1 MKSLFTNVPLNK
13 TIKTILD
20 RVYSQKLIS
29 TNLKK
34 RTLKKLIL
42 DTCSKT
48 AFMFDNT
55 IYEQKDGVSMGASLG
70 PVLANI
76 IMTELENKVVDKLVQ
91 NGRIKFYARY
101 VDDTLLLVKPDDVD
115 EILQEFN
122 NFHSNIQF
130 TVDKFENCV
139 PHFLDLEVHRD
150 GLSIYR
156 KDTHTAQFVHYESY
170 TKWNHKIAW
179 IRSLVNRAKKLCSS
193 GKVAAEIETIKKFA
207 SYNGFPRW
215 IVKNV
220 TQQTQNKRR
229 TNEPDQDDDATT
241 LYMSLPFSG
250 KEAESIVKRS
260 KRRLTKLFKKE
271 KNVKFSIFFES
282 TKISFFTSNKDK
294 IPDLSNSNVIYQYC
308 CAGCGAEYVGKTET
322 TLFNRTKEHGWSQ
335 KDSAINK
342 HFKTCRGWKEI
353 IGLLQIFDP
362 DVDEMQL
369 QINSVREN
377 TKIIRRS
384 KNWLTLAF
392 HESLAIKELKPELNK
407 GLKSCKELS
416 LF

>member
-13 TIKTILD
+13 TIKVILD

-48 AFMFDNT
+48 AFMFDDT

-76 IMTELENKVVDKLVQ
+76 IMTELEIKVVDKMIQ
-91 NGRIKFYARY
+91 NGRIKFYSRY

-122 NFHSNIQF
+122 NFHKNIQF

-156 KDTHTAQFVHYESY
+156 KDTHTAQFVHYDSY

-179 IRSLVNRAKKLCSS
+179 IRSLVSRAKKLCSPN
-193 GKVAAEIETIKKFA
+193 KVAAEIRTIKKFA
-207 SYNGFPRW
+207 SYNGFPKW

-220 TQQTQNKRR
+220 IQQTLNRSKRS
-229 TNEPDQDDDATT
+229 EPDHNQDEIT
-241 LYMSLPFSG
+241 LYMSLPYCG
-250 KEAESIVKRS
+250 KEAEAIVQRS
-260 KRRLTKLFKKE
+260 KRRLSKLFKKD
-271 KNVKFSIFFES
+271 KNVKFSIFFQS
-282 TKISFFTSNKDK
+282 TKMSFFTSNKDR
-294 IPDLSNSNVIYQYC
+294 IPHLSNSCVIYHYSC
-308 CAGCGAEYVGKTET
+308 PGCGAEYVGKAESTM
-322 TLFNRTKEHGWSQ
+322 FNRTKQHGWTQ
-335 KDSAINK
+335 KDSAIRK
-342 HFKTCRGWKEI
+342 HFDTCQGWKDI
-353 IGLLQIFDP
+353 TGFLQIFDS
-362 DVDEMQL
+362 DVDKTQL
-369 QINSVREN
+369 QITTVRDN

-384 KNWLTLAF
+384 NNWLTLAF
-392 HESLAIKELKPELNK
+392 QEALAIKELKPKLNN